1 MRFRGLLL
9 MTLLLGIG
17 IPGAFALGQ
26 AVHTPNI
33 LKLTKKENAA
43 KARIGEVAWLAGRW
57 IGEFSGG
64 TGEEVFAPPAG
75 DSMLGMFRLVKDGR
89 IVFSELITIVEE
101 EGSLVLKHFDRNLKG
116 WEEKDVV
123 REFPLIRLT
132 EREAYFDS
140 ITYQREG
147 DEMRFFVAVR
157 QKNGELQELAGR
169 HRQAALP

>member
-1 MRFRGLLL
+1 M
-9 MTLLLGIG
+9 MLLLGTG
-17 IPGAFALGQ
+17 IPGASALGQ
-26 AVHTPNI
+26 AVHTPNT

-89 IVFSELITIVEE
+89 IVFSELMTIVEE
-101 EGSLVLKHFDRNLKG
+101 DGSLVLKLKHFDRDLKG

-123 REFPLIRLT
+123 RKFPLIKLT

-140 ITYQREG
+140 ITYQRDG
-147 DEMRFFVAVR
+147 DELRFFVAVR
-157 QKNGELQELAGR
+157 QKNGEFQELSGR
-169 HRQAALP
+169 HRKAALN